1 MINKLL
7 EMVEYLKYTLEDILA
22 ALDKRRG
29 NKKGPLDAVH
39 KYKTMLF
46 DVEKN
51 LIALGK
57 DEDIAEISALI
68 AYVACVRR
76 EIKTAVFF
84 KSEKPTREQV
94 VDQIASCTN
103 RVISAMEYMTDDLA
117 NRLDEGVELFE
128 EDDEDDDG

>member
-22 ALDKRRG
+22 ALDKRKG

-39 KYKTMLF
+39 RYKAMLM

-84 KSEKPTREQV
+84 NSDKPTREQV
-94 VDQIASCTN
+94 VDQISSCTN
-103 RVISAMEYMTDDLA
+103 RVISAIEYMADDLA
-117 NRLDEGVELFE
+117 NRIDEGAELFE
-128 EDDEDDDG
+128 EDDEDDNG

>member
-7 EMVEYLKYTLEDILA
+7 EMVEYLKYTLEEILA
-22 ALDKRRG
+22 ALEKRRG
-29 NKKGPLDAVH
+29 NKKGPLAAVH
-39 KYKTMLF
+39 SYKNMLM

-76 EIKTAVFF
+76 EIKTAVFYQA
-84 KSEKPTREQV
+84 EKPTREQV
-94 VDQIASCTN
+94 TDQISSCTN
-103 RVISAMEYMTDDLA
+103 RVISAIEYMADDLA
-117 NRLDEGVELFE
+117 NRFDEGTELFE
-128 EDDEDDDG
+128 EDDEDDDE